1 MDFQHFKLLL
11 EGITSKEVQTL
22 QILSNYRLTEAQQQE
37 LFEDFN
43 IDIKT
48 VEKVQGL
55 SSEFGFAQ
63 MEMDIEDEF
72 QLNLDVAV

>member
-37 LFEDFN
+37 LFEDF
-43 IDIKT
+43 IP
-48 VEKVQGL
+48 
-55 SSEFGFAQ
+55 
-63 MEMDIEDEF
+63 
-72 QLNLDVAV
+72 